1 MHQRK
6 AKLFMEWRSFGDNW
20 SHPLPTRKPAAM
32 LRDKIELWRQN
43 CSTVVAEAYILQW
56 GHTTIPQ
63 YDVPWWWKI
72 IDEGVFQQTPK
83 PSKSVTNFF
92 FAFYKD
98 VRDVVLWCQNQATE
112 VTKLYHKDKIKLP
125 FEKHICHLEFKEFE
139 PNPFQ
144 LIFRKWNVNMVIQD
158 LGILLVFWQHRK
170 KRTFIFW
177 IVLYSLWSPAYFG
190 EVTCPRRR
198 ALF

>member
-1 MHQRK
+1 MHRRK

-63 YDVPWWWKI
+63 YDVPWWWKM

-92 FAFYKD
+92 FC
-98 VRDVVLWCQNQATE
+98 VLQGCTWCCIVISKSSNRGDKIVSQGQNQAALT
-112 VTKLYHKDKIKLP
+112 
-125 FEKHICHLEFKEFE
+125 EKHICHLEFKEFE

-144 LIFRKWNVNMVIQD
+144 LTFRKWNMNKEYGHPEHSFSGLCWIQ
-158 LGILLVFWQHRK
+158 GVVQHILEKQ
-170 KRTFIFW
+170 
-177 IVLYSLWSPAYFG
+177 
-190 EVTCPRRR
+190 RR